1 MVVTEWGDNLF
12 LLFERGGLVLWAILA
27 VSMLMWAL
35 ILERYSY
42 YFWIMPRY
50 RDQMLL
56 QWRSSTGVAL
66 SSRQRMKDSLV
77 STFSSG
83 MRRYLVPIHTLAD
96 ILPLLG
102 LLGTIS
108 GMIKVFEVITLFGAG
123 NARGMASGISE
134 ALITTMAGLVTA
146 ISGLYFC
153 VNLESLTKREAEH
166 FEVSLNRNDPI
177 NGDLK

>member
-1 MVVTEWGDNLF
+1 MTEWGDDLF
-12 LLFERGGLVLWAILA
+12 LLFERGGMVLWAILA

-42 YFWIMPRY
+42 YFWIMPRH
-50 RDQMLL
+50 REQMLQ
-56 QWRSSTGVAL
+56 QWRESKNSSS
-66 SSRQRMKDSLV
+66 SSRQWTK
-77 STFSSG
+77 SSMVTAFRTG

-108 GMIKVFEVITLFGAG
+108 GMIKVFEVITIFGAG
-123 NARGMASGISE
+123 NARGMAAGISE

-146 ISGLYFC
+146 LSGLYFC
-153 VNLESLTKREAEH
+153 VNLESLTKTEAEH
-166 FEVSLNRNDPI
+166 FEVSLNRNDPV

>member
-1 MVVTEWGDNLF
+1 MTDWSGDLL
-12 LLFERGGLVLWAILA
+12 LLFERGGMVLWAILA
-27 VSMLMWAL
+27 VSLLMWAL

-42 YFWIMPRY
+42 FFWVMPRH
-50 RDQMLL
+50 REQLL
-56 QWRSSTGVAL
+56 RQWQQSHTAIHHANLRLKNS
-66 SSRQRMKDSLV
+66 MV
-77 STFSSG
+77 SAFSAG
-83 MRRYLVPIHTLAD
+83 MRRYLIPIHTLAD

-146 ISGLYFC
+146 LSGLYFC
-153 VNLESLTKREAEH
+153 VNLETLTKTEAER
-166 FEVSLNRNDPI
+166 FEASLNHDDQI
-177 NGDLK
+177 DGELK